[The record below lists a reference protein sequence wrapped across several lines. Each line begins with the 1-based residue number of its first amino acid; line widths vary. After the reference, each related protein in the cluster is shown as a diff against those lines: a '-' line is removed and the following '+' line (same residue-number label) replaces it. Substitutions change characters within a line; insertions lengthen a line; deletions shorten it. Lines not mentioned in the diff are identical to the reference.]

1 MRGIIASLYA
11 FIDKYMYWMQMPDVG
26 VIDIIEVILIAIAL
40 YYFLVWVR
48 NTRAWSLFKGI
59 IIVLVFV
66 LIAAIFQM
74 NTILFLFGKLLN
86 FGVIALLIIF
96 QPELRRGLERIG
108 RSNFLTRFMRI
119 ELRPTDQLFSN
130 RTINELVRAC
140 LEMGR
145 KKTGALIVVER
156 DVMLEEYIRSG
167 IRLDAEL
174 SRQLLLNIF
183 EKNTP
188 LHDGAIILRGDRIV
202 AATCYLPL
210 SDNMT
215 LSKELGTRHRAAV
228 GISEVSDSVTLVVS
242 EETGDISVAGEGRL
256 ERNVSEERLRE
267 ILRGIAGT
275 PAEKRRSSF
284 KDRMSRKEDKA

>member
-1 MRGIIASLYA
+1 
-11 FIDKYMYWMQMPDVG
+11 MPDIG
-26 VIDIIEVILIAIAL
+26 VIDIIEIILITIAL

-59 IIVLVFV
+59 LVVLIFV
-66 LIAAIFQM
+66 LIAALFQM
-74 NTILFLFGKLLN
+74 NTILWLFGKLLN

-140 LEMGR
+140 VEMGK
-145 KKTGALIVVER
+145 KKTGALIVIER
-156 DVMLEEYIRSG
+156 SVMLEEYIRSG

-188 LHDGAIILRGDRIV
+188 LHDGAIILRGNRII

-210 SDNMT
+210 TDNMA

-228 GISEVSDSVTLVVS
+228 GISEVSDSVTIVVS
-242 EETGDISVAGEGRL
+242 EETGKISVARDNHL
-256 ERNVSEERLRE
+256 ERSVSEERLRE
-267 ILRGIAGT
+267 ILRSIAGVT
-275 PAEKRRSSF
+275 DKQRRSALR
-284 KDRMSRKEDKA
+284 DRMNRKEDKE